1 MKKINRTFVLGVSL
15 LALTACGADEI
26 VSPGTGGN
34 VIINGGGSGGGTPTS
49 LSHQARRQPADC
61 PFIADA
67 QGLTDR
73 GTISGPTGSYRCAN
87 YRPVS
92 IAPPKPIHGE

>member
-49 LSHQARRQPADC
+49 PEPSGSATAAADC

-67 QGLTDR
+67 Q
-73 GTISGPTGSYRCAN
+73 
-87 YRPVS
+87 
-92 IAPPKPIHGE
+92 